1 MPAWSPRSS
10 PSLPL
15 SEEQLRGLLKRY
27 DSNGDGRLSK
37 NELKTAFRS
46 LGLRFSSWRAG
57 RALRHAD
64 ANGDGFISDEE
75 INELVRYA
83 TTRWGSMTSKDASVP
98 KSIDKSCPRA
108 PWQPVSTDIKRVG
121 VVVTEDQVRGIFNR
135 FDANKDGRLSKQ
147 ELKDAFAS
155 LGSRMPGFRAWLAL
169 QHADANG
176 DGYIS
181 EDEFEKLV
189 KYTLKRGYIFK

>member
-83 TTRWGSMTSKDASVP
+83 TTRWG
-98 KSIDKSCPRA
+98 
-108 PWQPVSTDIKRVG
+108 
-121 VVVTEDQVRGIFNR
+121 F
-135 FDANKDGRLSKQ
+135 
-147 ELKDAFAS
+147 
-155 LGSRMPGFRAWLAL
+155 
-169 QHADANG
+169 
-176 DGYIS
+176 YIS
-181 EDEFEKLV
+181 
-189 KYTLKRGYIFK
+189 